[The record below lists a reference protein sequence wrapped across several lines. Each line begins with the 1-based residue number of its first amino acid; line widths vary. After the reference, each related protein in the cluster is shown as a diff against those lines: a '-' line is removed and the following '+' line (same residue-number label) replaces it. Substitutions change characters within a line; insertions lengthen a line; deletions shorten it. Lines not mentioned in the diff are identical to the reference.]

1 MAYKIRV
8 ATRKQQL
15 KKPDEF
21 ISTLDWLGEQIRER
35 AKLVWSVIGLLAFI
49 GSGIGAYWFYQQQQE
64 TRALSLEFQGSQYFR
79 QQPPSDE
86 KTTATSKEENYKRA
100 IEQYQKTIQD
110 YPGTPSAAIAQLY
123 LGNAYMELKD
133 FNSAVSA
140 YRSFLDI
147 KPQNDIMAGLAYQRL
162 GYAYLAKNDFEEAQ
176 KAFESVEHLPG
187 AMNKDQVDYELGRV
201 SETLGKKE
209 EAIKQYQ
216 EIGKQYPDSLFL
228 AEAQLRLTALG
239 VAETK
244 PEQAKNP
251 VVVSPSNKTITV
263 VPTPQQKPVQ
273 EGTSPSNKTITV
285 VPTPQKKPAQ
295 EGTSAPTG
303 KK

>member
-35 AKLVWSVIGLLAFI
+35 AKLAWTVIGFLVFI
-49 GSGIGAYWFYQQQQE
+49 GAVIGAYWFYQHQQE

-79 QQPPSDE
+79 QQPPGDE
-86 KTTATSKEENYKRA
+86 KTPAASQEENYKKA
-100 IEQYQKTIQD
+100 IEQYKKTIQD
-110 YPGTPSAAIAQLY
+110 YPGTPSATIAQLY

-133 FNSAVSA
+133 FDSAISA
-140 YRSFLDI
+140 YRSFLDK
-147 KPQNDIMAGLAYQRL
+147 KPLNEIVAGLAYQRL
-162 GYAYLAKNDFEEAQ
+162 GYAYLAKNDYEEAQ
-176 KAFESVEHLPG
+176 KAFESVDHLPG

-201 SETLGKKE
+201 NETLGKKE
-209 EAIKQYQ
+209 EAIKRYQ
-216 EIGKQYPDSLFL
+216 EMAKQYPDSLFL
-228 AEAQLRLTALG
+228 AEAQQRLTALG
-239 VAETK
+239 VVETK

-251 VVVSPSNKTITV
+251 VLVPPSNKTITV
-263 VPTPQQKPVQ
+263 VPTPQQKP
-273 EGTSPSNKTITV
+273 
-285 VPTPQKKPAQ
+285 AQ
-295 EGTSAPTG
+295 EGTSTPTG

>member
-21 ISTLDWLGEQIRER
+21 ISTLDWLGEQIRKR
-35 AKLVWSVIGLLAFI
+35 AKLVWTVVGLLIFVGA
-49 GSGIGAYWFYQQQQE
+49 GIGAYWFYQHQQE

-79 QQPPSDE
+79 QQPPGDE
-86 KTTATSKEENYKRA
+86 KTPAASQEENYKKA

-110 YPGTPSAAIAQLY
+110 YPATPAAAVAQLY

-133 FNSAVSA
+133 FDSAVSS
-140 YRSFLDI
+140 YRSFLDK
-147 KPQNDIMAGLAYQRL
+147 KPRSDIMAGLAYQRL
-162 GYAYLAKNDFEEAQ
+162 GYAYLAKNDFEDAQ
-176 KAFESVEHLPG
+176 KAFESVDQLPG

-201 SETLGKKE
+201 NETLGKKE
-209 EAIKQYQ
+209 EAIKRYQ
-216 EIGKQYPDSLFL
+216 EITKQYSDSLFL
-228 AEAQLRLTALG
+228 AEAQQRLTALG
-239 VAETK
+239 VVETK

-263 VPTPQQKPVQ
+263 VPTPRQKPVQ
-273 EGTSPSNKTITV
+273 GGTSTPTKTITI
-285 VPTPQKKPAQ
+285 VPTPRQKPAQ
-295 EGTSAPTG
+295 EGTSTPTE